1 MKSSTLCEI
10 GIYFYKNMHHFLA
23 CHFCNYLFISITHQ
37 LLKFCFEKFHIDLQN
52 QDLASTYM
60 LVLCFHFDFDF
71 FLKKKKKHQPHILK
85 QRETFFLNV

>member
-10 GIYFYKNMHHFLA
+10 GIFFYKNMHHFLA
-23 CHFCNYLFISITHQ
+23 CHLCNYLFISITHQ

-52 QDLASTYM
+52 QDLASTYI

-71 FLKKKKKHQPHILK
+71 FFEKK
-85 QRETFFLNV
+85 ETLTTYFETT